1 MIHVFIGT
9 KAQFIK
15 MAPVMQELERRRIA
29 YNFIDAGQH
38 GGLTSDLIQ
47 QFELRAPDVLL
58 RSERANI
65 VGLGEA
71 VAWAAKNIARAA
83 FRSRQAFKELFR
95 SEGGICLIHGD
106 TLTTLLSLFYARRCG
121 IKVAHIEAGL
131 RSHDLFNPFPEEI
144 IRLVA
149 MRYSDL
155 LFAPSDWAAENL
167 RQMGCAWKAVKVGG
181 NTVADAVRYAREN
194 INGKKQQNKP
204 YVVASIHRVEN
215 IYSRSRLT
223 AVVALMERIALERQV
238 IFVLHEPTRSQLARF
253 DLEHRLLR
261 NQMIQM
267 LPLQSYLTFI
277 GLLASADFIVT
288 DGGSVQEESYF
299 LDVPCLVMRKK
310 TERQE
315 GLGQNVLLAGFEK
328 NRVDQF
334 LRSFSALRRA
344 ETCDDLSPSRTIVDH
359 LLAWA

>member
-204 YVVASIHRVEN
+204 RNRCVLRKNRYIFSPRQHPQHDKNSGPSGKRHLSPPVFRTRGEQPRRC
-215 IYSRSRLT
+215 SRQYRSPTSLRMSL
-223 AVVALMERIALERQV
+223 ALFRRWTWMTWMQG
-238 IFVLHEPTRSQLARF
+238 LARAGTSSPRK
-253 DLEHRLLR
+253 RLG
-261 NQMIQM
+261 
-267 LPLQSYLTFI
+267 T
-277 GLLASADFIVT
+277 
-288 DGGSVQEESYF
+288 
-299 LDVPCLVMRKK
+299 
-310 TERQE
+310 
-315 GLGQNVLLAGFEK
+315 
-328 NRVDQF
+328 
-334 LRSFSALRRA
+334 
-344 ETCDDLSPSRTIVDH
+344 
-359 LLAWA
+359 